1 MHPHD
6 LLSSSPHPVSLAA
19 ILQMVPTLPPVAALR
34 YETAQLRV
42 REMWAGTRT
51 LRTKVWELR
60 AKVFGDGTTG
70 TGASGSGAGGLRRRP
85 SRLRGNQRRIEQW
98 MLDGS
103 KRLVDSQ
110 GRTEEEAEEERRAAY
125 FDTDSESIYDGER
138 TETDSD
144 GGRDVPEID
153 EGVGEGEGERQWVMP
168 MWLLRMF
175 TSWGSQLG
183 FLRRGGVVTGVRD
196 ASPGDGLLM

>member
-1 MHPHD
+1 
-6 LLSSSPHPVSLAA
+6 
-19 ILQMVPTLPPVAALR
+19 
-34 YETAQLRV
+34 
-42 REMWAGTRT
+42 
-51 LRTKVWELR
+51 
-60 AKVFGDGTTG
+60 
-70 TGASGSGAGGLRRRP
+70 
-85 SRLRGNQRRIEQW
+85 